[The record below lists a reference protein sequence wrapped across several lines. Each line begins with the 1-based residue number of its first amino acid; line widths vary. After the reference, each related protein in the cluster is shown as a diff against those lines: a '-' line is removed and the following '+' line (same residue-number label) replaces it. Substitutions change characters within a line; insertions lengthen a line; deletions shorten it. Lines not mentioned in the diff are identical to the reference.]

1 MNRRAFIL
9 GAVAA
14 PALAP
19 AITQAVKP
27 TVVGMDLAAS
37 GTVSKNVVF
46 LVGEAGRETVLPSV
60 HPIVTQAADL
70 PERFLRGLKDAGE
83 FEVKAS

>member
-19 AITQAVKP
+19 AITQAAKPLGIGPVHAVGGPVKS
-27 TVVGMDLAAS
+27 A
-37 GTVSKNVVF
+37 VF
-46 LVGEAGRETVLPSV
+46 IIGEGGRETVLPSV